1 MTYSNQTSTTQNY
14 EDFALALK
22 EEVLSVI
29 SGACIDDIQQEMEKL
44 DELYSLGK
52 LDEVEWLVF
61 SYDLKKALDALKA
74 PSTQVLNVVQQVSSK
89 ETYIKPGRKR
99 KEYPSEYSS
108 YSEWRFAEW
117 EKTHSQSVNLSED
130 NAQELEEVSDVTGET
145 SSITSIDDIQQEQAE
160 EDIHSPE
167 AILANKKAPEEV
179 GGATMGSSSGAWL
192 KGVMQAQSKLANS
205 STEAILAAQDA
216 LVKKKV
222 SSKEKIAPAKR
233 NLRIKF
239 EDKHGQ
245 LQKDEFLFV
254 NNYFRR
260 MAKVCPNENPNAAE
274 PFTILGWY
282 NARAPYNLLESV
294 PADTHKLFQ
303 KGLMDAYEQHLQAQV
318 KESANKVKYAKADA
332 KSDENYKDYTSI
344 RPNKWIHESIKKH
357 MSGGDADFNNASM
370 DFFTNVALPDANRLA
385 SIIVTDEDGVVV
397 YEKVFKTNHEPK
409 DFKVTLNLSAMS
421 AKDAGVSPEQFI
433 ANTVFATNALMSLQ
447 EADKHDGH
455 KFFDRNL
462 MSVVMGKI
470 KRFTIYRYNV
480 KKDTGEIVSK
490 KQPSFNAFIE
500 AFGLSCHKSQYG
512 TKSCIRHL
520 QAYKNELLGKL
531 VLAKILKEN
540 LGNMNEVSFD
550 SREKAILSNANY
562 WEGHCMRGRYSVV
575 AGSAHTELADKR
587 KLQFVAKSA
596 SSENHEGIEVEGIEG
611 DEPIVEKQKFYN
623 VIARPELDEFMETM
637 DTARIPKL
645 LHNAIQETNFSDDKT
660 FSEMV
665 FQAKELYAKHVFEQ
679 DLDYLDARKFNENM
693 EIRDERIAAAAAEDE
708 ALWLKTEFNTS
719 LLQVKKFLRDVTTF
733 ASLVSHSYK
742 DENGVIHYVPA
753 FTLSTSGR
761 LYEKMGIW
769 GMTREMKELFFGSG
783 CVNVDAMSC
792 HPSIVIN
799 VVVEAH
805 KKGFIKLSQ
814 KDIDELVKQ
823 AKRVNNKQARI
834 DLCKNTGCS
843 QDSLKKCINSIYNFG
858 KTSYSETRI
867 SEFGETGKKNLGSI
881 ERLIAENNL
890 TESGKKEILAF
901 LQPFADAMKK
911 LADHIHSLYQWRN
924 VRENTPEG
932 YVNMGL
938 YMAEEGILDGLT
950 PSQLMAYFLQ
960 SEETLLT
967 ARTAIRLYK
976 ESNGKIR
983 VLSHEHDGMVLSIV
997 GVDELTMEQRAY
1009 IADKADKAYKAE
1021 SDKLYPSKVEKL
1033 AMREK
1038 YFYSAE
1044 THPYKVI
1051 KWDYVDA
1058 SIKPQVAQIIEPKEG
1073 EVLELPEQERYNFE
1087 EIRKNNETIIKQKL
1101 IRNYAALN
1109 NYEWED
1115 KYDELVEAFI
1125 QLSRD
1130 GLRECKKA
1138 KVPNDLRIGYIL
1150 DEVKS
1155 VYEYMEAEIPEEDI
1169 DGIKAIIYDKLLA
1182 GEWIVDEKQTPAEQ
1196 KASAEFACYKT
1207 CV

>member
-1 MTYSNQTSTTQNY
+1 MTYQNQVSNTQNY
-14 EDFALALK
+14 EAFALALEK
-22 EEVLSVI
+22 EVCSII
-29 SGACIDDIQQEMEKL
+29 SNTCIDDIQQV
-44 DELYSLGK
+44 S
-52 LDEVEWLVF
+52 V
-61 SYDLKKALDALKA
+61 KK
-74 PSTQVLNVVQQVSSK
+74 
-89 ETYIKPGRKR
+89 TYIKPGRRR
-99 KEYPSEYSS
+99 KEYSS
-108 YSEWRFAEW
+108 YSEW
-117 EKTHSQSVNLSED
+117 EKTHSSSVNLDED
-130 NAQELEEVSDVTGET
+130 NVKDALQK
-145 SSITSIDDIQQEQAE
+145 QAE
-160 EDIHSPE
+160 EAIHSPE
-167 AILANKKAPEEV
+167 ALTAGKKDAPHEASGGTSHGALLNETKQIQTKPANR
-179 GGATMGSSSGAWL
+179 
-192 KGVMQAQSKLANS
+192 
-205 STEAILAAQDA
+205 STEAILAKQNA
-216 LVKKKV
+216 LVEKKN
-222 SSKEKIAPAKR
+222 SKKSAITFAKR

-239 EDKHGQ
+239 ENVHGS
-245 LQKDEFLFV
+245 LGKDEFLV
-254 NNYFRR
+254 INNYRR
-260 MAKVCPNENPNAAE
+260 RVAKVRNNKDGT
-274 PFTILGWY
+274 FTILGVY
-282 NARAPYNLLESV
+282 YATAPDFKQLV
-294 PADTHKLFQ
+294 PVSKEIYTLF
-303 KGLMDAYEQHLQAQV
+303 KNGVEDAYKQHLQAQV

-332 KSDENYKDYTSI
+332 KSDENYKDYTNI

-357 MSGGDADFNNASM
+357 MSGDYADFNSASM
-370 DFFTNVALPDANRLA
+370 DFFTNVALPDAHRLA
-385 SIIVTDEDGVVV
+385 SITVMDSEGNVV

-409 DFKVTLNLSAMS
+409 DFKVTLNLANMS
-421 AKDAGVSPEQFI
+421 PKDAGLSPEQFI
-433 ANTVFATNALMSLQ
+433 ANTLFATNALMSLQ

-462 MSVVMGKI
+462 MSVVIGKI

-490 KQPSFNAFIE
+490 KQPSFNAFME
-500 AFGLSCHKSQYG
+500 AFGLSRHKSQYG

-520 QAYKNELLGKL
+520 HAYKNELLGKL

-550 SREKAILSNANY
+550 SSEKAILSNANY

-575 AGSAHTELADKR
+575 AGSAHTELAGNR
-587 KLQFVAKSA
+587 KLQFVAKTA
-596 SSENHEGIEVEGIEG
+596 SNENHEGIEVEGIEG

-645 LHNAIQETNFSDDKT
+645 LHNAIQQTNFSVDKT

-665 FQAKELYAKHVFEQ
+665 SQAKELYAEYVFEQ
-679 DLDYLDARKFNENM
+679 NLDYLDARKFNENM
-693 EIRDERIAAAAAEDE
+693 EFRDERVAAAAEDE
-708 ALWLKTEFNTS
+708 ALWLKEEFNTT

-761 LYEKMGIW
+761 LYEKLGLW

-814 KDIDELVKQ
+814 KDIDELAKQ
-823 AKRVNNKQARI
+823 AKRVNNKHDRTK
-834 DLCKNTGCS
+834 LCERTGCS

-867 SEFGETGKKNLGSI
+867 SEFGEAGKKNLGSI

-911 LADHIHSLYQWRN
+911 LADHIHALYTWRN

-983 VLSHEHDGMVLSIV
+983 VLSHEHDGMVLSVV
-997 GVDELTMEQRAY
+997 GYDELTMEQRAY
-1009 IADKADKAYKAE
+1009 IADVADKAYHAE
-1021 SDKLYPSKVEKL
+1021 ANKLYPSKAEKL
-1033 AMREK
+1033 MMREK

-1044 THPYKVI
+1044 VHPYKVT
-1051 KWDYVDA
+1051 KWEYVDA
-1058 SIKPQVAQIIEPKEG
+1058 SIKAQVAQIIAPKEG
-1073 EVLELPEQERYNFE
+1073 EVLELPEQKRYDFE
-1087 EIRKNNETIIKQKL
+1087 QIRKNNETIIKQKL

-1115 KYDELVEAFI
+1115 KYDELVEAFV

-1138 KVPNDLRIGYIL
+1138 KVPNDLRIDYIL

-1155 VYEYMEAEIPEEDI
+1155 VYEYMQAEIPEEDI
-1169 DGIKAIIYDKLLA
+1169 DAVKVIIYKKLLV
-1182 GEWIVDEKQTPAEQ
+1182 GEWIVDEKQSLAEQ
-1196 KASAEFACYKT
+1196 KASAEFANHKT

>member
-1 MTYSNQTSTTQNY
+1 MTDNIQTSNTQKRGFSPYIQKCLEAKKARDNELKEMWVKVCGGEKQAARLDKFLQKDDPQDQDQVSNNKSVSISAYLAAYHAAHKEKASSQQEVIETTYSSNRDVAC
-14 EDFALALK
+14 EEKK
-22 EEVLSVI
+22 EWE
-29 SGACIDDIQQEMEKL
+29 
-44 DELYSLGK
+44 DELIADFNSLMG
-52 LDEVEWLVF
+52 W
-61 SYDLKKALDALKA
+61 
-74 PSTQVLNVVQQVSSK
+74 
-89 ETYIKPGRKR
+89 
-99 KEYPSEYSS
+99 
-108 YSEWRFAEW
+108 
-117 EKTHSQSVNLSED
+117 
-130 NAQELEEVSDVTGET
+130 ET
-145 SSITSIDDIQQEQAE
+145 SPDTLDDDIQQEQVE
-160 EDIHSPE
+160 EAIHAPE
-167 AILANKKAPEEV
+167 VILANKKAPEESNRISKK
-179 GGATMGSSSGAWL
+179 TSSGAWL
-192 KGVMQAQSKLANS
+192 NEIMQVQTKPANS
-205 STEAILAAQDA
+205 STEAILAKQDA

-222 SSKEKIAPAKR
+222 SAKEKIAPAKR
-233 NLRIKF
+233 NLRNKF
-239 EDKHGQ
+239 EDKHGS
-245 LQKDEFLFV
+245 LGKDGFLFV

-260 MAKVCPNENPNAAE
+260 MAKVCFNENPNADL
-274 PFTILGWY
+274 PFIVLGYY

-294 PADTHKLFQ
+294 PPGTYKIFQ
-303 KGLMDAYEQHLQAQV
+303 NGLMDAYEQHLQAQR

-332 KSDENYKDYTSI
+332 KSDENYKDYSSI

-357 MSGGDADFNNASM
+357 MSGSDTDFNSASM
-370 DFFTNVALPDANRLA
+370 DFFTNVVLSDANRLA
-385 SIIVTDEDGVVV
+385 SITVTDEDGVVV

-409 DFKVTLNLSAMS
+409 DFKVTLNLADMS
-421 AKDAGVSPEQFI
+421 PKDAGLSPEQFI

-500 AFGLSCHKSQYG
+500 AFALSCHKSQYG

-550 SREKAILSNANY
+550 SHEKAILSNANY

-575 AGSAHTELADKR
+575 AGSSHTELVGKR
-587 KLQFVAKSA
+587 KLQFVAKTA
-596 SSENHEGIEVEGIEG
+596 SSENHEGIEVEGVES
-611 DEPIVEKQKFYN
+611 DELIVEKQKFYN

-645 LHNAIQETNFSDDKT
+645 LHNAIQQTNFSVDKT
-660 FSEMV
+660 FAEMV
-665 FQAKELYAKHVFEQ
+665 AQAKELYGKHVFEQ
-679 DLDYLDARKFNENM
+679 DLDYLDATKFNENM
-693 EIRDERIAAAAAEDE
+693 EIRDERVAAVAEDE
-708 ALWLKTEFNTS
+708 ELWLKSEFNTS

-733 ASLVSHSYK
+733 ASLISHSYK

-761 LYEKMGIW
+761 LYEKLGLW

-823 AKRVNNKQARI
+823 AKRVNNKHDRTE
-834 DLCKNTGCS
+834 LCKSTGCS

-858 KTSYSETRI
+858 KTSYSEARI
-867 SEFGETGKKNLGSI
+867 QEFGEAGKKNLGSI

-911 LADHIHSLYQWRN
+911 LADHIHALYQWRN

-997 GVDELTMEQRAY
+997 GVDELSMEQRAY
-1009 IADKADKAYKAE
+1009 IADKADKAYKVEA
-1021 SDKLYPSKVEKL
+1021 DKLYPSKAEKL

-1073 EVLELPEQERYNFE
+1073 ETLELPEQERYNFE
-1087 EIRKNNETIIKQKL
+1087 KIRKDNETIIKQKL
-1101 IRNYAALN
+1101 IRNYVALC

-1115 KYDELVEAFI
+1115 KYDELVEAFV

-1155 VYEYMEAEIPEEDI
+1155 VYEYMNAEIPEEDI
-1169 DGIKAIIYDKLLA
+1169 DGIKVIIYDKLLN
-1182 GEWIVDEKQTPAEQ
+1182 GKWVVDEKQSLAEQ

>member
-1 MTYSNQTSTTQNY
+1 MTYQTSITQNY
-14 EDFALALK
+14 ETFALALEK
-22 EEVLSVI
+22 EVRSVI
-29 SGACIDDIQQEMEKL
+29 SSACIDDIQQEMDKL
-44 DELYSLGK
+44 DELYRLGK
-52 LDEVEWLVF
+52 LDDVEWLVF
-61 SYDLKKALDALKA
+61 SADLQKSLDTLKSAEA
-74 PSTQVLNVVQQVSSK
+74 PVNTFMNRIQQVPETSSK
-89 ETYIKPGRKR
+89 PARKR

-108 YSEWRFAEW
+108 YSEWRYAEW
-117 EKTHSQSVNLSED
+117 ERTHSSSANLSED
-130 NAQELEEVSDVTGET
+130 GDKDALQEPKAVSDAK
-145 SSITSIDDIQQEQAE
+145 DDIQQVQAE
-160 EDIHSPE
+160 EADHAPE
-167 AILANKKAPEEV
+167 ALIAGKKDAPHKASGQTSYGALLNEV
-179 GGATMGSSSGAWL
+179 
-192 KGVMQAQSKLANS
+192 KQDISKLANC
-205 STEAILAAQDA
+205 STEAILAKQDA
-216 LVKKKV
+216 LVKKKI
-222 SSKEKIAPAKR
+222 SKKSAITFAKR

-239 EDKHGQ
+239 ENVHGS
-245 LQKDEFLFV
+245 LGKDEFLV
-254 NNYFRR
+254 INNYRR
-260 MAKVCPNENPNAAE
+260 RVAKVRNNKDGT
-274 PFTILGWY
+274 FTILGVY
-282 NARAPYNLLESV
+282 YATAPDFKQLV
-294 PADTHKLFQ
+294 PVSKEIYSLFQ
-303 KGLMDAYEQHLQAQV
+303 NGISDAYQQHLQAQR
-318 KESANKVKYAKADA
+318 KESADKVKYAKADA

-357 MSGGDADFNNASM
+357 MSGSDADFNSASM
-370 DFFTNVALPDANRLA
+370 DFFTNVTLPDANRLA
-385 SIIVTDEDGVVV
+385 SITVTDEDGVVV

-409 DFKVTLNLSAMS
+409 DFKVTLNLAAMS
-421 AKDAGVSPEQFI
+421 PKDAGLSPEQFI

-480 KKDTGEIVSK
+480 KKDTGEIVTK

-550 SREKAILSNANY
+550 RREKAILSNANY

-575 AGSAHTELADKR
+575 AGSSHTELADKR
-587 KLQFVAKSA
+587 KLQFVAKTA

-645 LHNAIQETNFSDDKT
+645 LHNAIQETNFSVDKS

-665 FQAKELYAKHVFEQ
+665 SQAKELYAKHVFEQ

-693 EIRDERIAAAAAEDE
+693 EIRDERVADAAEDE

-783 CVNVDAMSC
+783 CVNVDAISC
-792 HPSIVIN
+792 HPSIFVN

-823 AKRVNNKQARI
+823 AKRVNNKQTRTT
-834 DLCKNTGCS
+834 LCKNTGCS

-867 SEFGETGKKNLGSI
+867 SEFGEAGKKNLGSI

-1021 SDKLYPSKVEKL
+1021 ADKLYPSKAEKL

-1058 SIKPQVAQIIEPKEG
+1058 SIKPQVTQIVETKEG

-1087 EIRKNNETIIKQKL
+1087 KVRKDNETIIKQKL
-1101 IRNYAALN
+1101 IRNYAVLC

-1115 KYDELVEAFI
+1115 KYDELVEAFV
-1125 QLSRD
+1125 QLSKE

-1155 VYEYMEAEIPEEDI
+1155 VYEYMNAEIPEEDI
-1169 DGIKAIIYDKLLA
+1169 DAVKAIIYDKLLA
-1182 GEWIVDEKQTPAEQ
+1182 GKWVVDEKQTPAEQ
-1196 KASAEFACYKT
+1196 KAAAEFACYKT
-1207 CV
+1207 CL

>member
-1 MTYSNQTSTTQNY
+1 MTDNTQSTNTQKRGFHASIQKNLVRKKA
-14 EDFALALK
+14 FANELK
-22 EEVLSVI
+22 EMWAKSCGGEKQVARLNELLRKYDPQDQDQEANNQSLEVSPDLV
-29 SGACIDDIQQEMEKL
+29 AHKEKA
-44 DELYSLGK
+44 S
-52 LDEVEWLVF
+52 
-61 SYDLKKALDALKA
+61 
-74 PSTQVLNVVQQVSSK
+74 
-89 ETYIKPGRKR
+89 
-99 KEYPSEYSS
+99 
-108 YSEWRFAEW
+108 
-117 EKTHSQSVNLSED
+117 
-130 NAQELEEVSDVTGET
+130 EEVTGKT
-145 SSITSIDDIQQEQAE
+145 SSDACVDAIKQVQTE
-160 EDIHSPE
+160 EAIRSPE
-167 AILANKKAPEEV
+167 VILANKKAPEESIGV
-179 GGATMGSSSGAWL
+179 GKTSSGAML
-192 KGVMQAQSKLANS
+192 NEIKQAQTKLASS
-205 STEAILAAQDA
+205 STETILAKQDA
-216 LVKKKV
+216 LVEKKN
-222 SSKEKIAPAKR
+222 SKKSAITFAKR

-239 EDKHGQ
+239 ENVHGS
-245 LQKDEFLFV
+245 LGKDEFLV
-254 NNYFRR
+254 INNYRR
-260 MAKVCPNENPNAAE
+260 RVAKVRNNKDGT
-274 PFTILGWY
+274 FTILGVY
-282 NARAPYNLLESV
+282 YATAPDFKQLV
-294 PADTHKLFQ
+294 PVSKEIYTLF
-303 KGLMDAYEQHLQAQV
+303 KNGVEDAYEKHLQAQV
-318 KESANKVKYAKADA
+318 KESTNKVKYAKADA
-332 KSDENYKDYTSI
+332 KSDAEYKDYTSI

-357 MSGGDADFNNASM
+357 ISGGDADFNNAAM
-370 DFFTNVALPDANRLA
+370 DFFTNVVLSDAHRLA
-385 SIIVTDEDGVVV
+385 SITVMDSEGNVV

-409 DFKVTLNLSAMS
+409 DFKVTLNLANMS
-421 AKDAGVSPEQFI
+421 PKDAGLSPEQFI
-433 ANTVFATNALMSLQ
+433 ANTLFATNALMSLQ

-520 QAYKNELLGKL
+520 HAYKNELLGKL

-575 AGSAHTELADKR
+575 AGSAHTELAGKR
-587 KLQFVAKSA
+587 KLQFVSKTA
-596 SSENHEGIEVEGIEG
+596 SSENYEGIEVEGIEG

-623 VIARPELDEFMETM
+623 VIARSELDEFMETM

-645 LHNAIQETNFSDDKT
+645 LHNAIQQTNFSIDKT

-665 FQAKELYAKHVFEQ
+665 SQAKELYAEYVFEQ
-679 DLDYLDARKFNENM
+679 NLDYLDARKFNENM
-693 EIRDERIAAAAAEDE
+693 EIRDERVAAAAEDE
-708 ALWLKTEFNTS
+708 ALWLKEEFNTT

-761 LYEKMGIW
+761 LYEKLGLW

-805 KKGFIKLSQ
+805 KKGFIKLSR

-823 AKRVNNKQARI
+823 AKRVNNKHDRTK
-834 DLCKNTGCS
+834 LCERTGCS

-867 SEFGETGKKNLGSI
+867 SEFGEAGKKNLGSI

-911 LADHIHSLYQWRN
+911 LADYIHALYTWRN

-983 VLSHEHDGMVLSIV
+983 VLSHEHDGMVLSVV

-1021 SDKLYPSKVEKL
+1021 SDKLYPSKAEKL

-1058 SIKPQVAQIIEPKEG
+1058 SVKPQVAQILEPKEG
-1073 EVLELPEQERYNFE
+1073 EVLELPEQKRYNFE
-1087 EIRKNNETIIKQKL
+1087 KVRKNNETIIKQKL
-1101 IRNYAALN
+1101 IRNYAALC

-1115 KYDELVEAFI
+1115 KYDELVEAFV

-1155 VYEYMEAEIPEEDI
+1155 AYKYMKAEIPEKDI
-1169 DGIKAIIYDKLLA
+1169 DAVKVIIYKKLLA
-1182 GEWIVDEKQTPAEQ
+1182 GEWVVDEKQSLAEQ
-1196 KASAEFACYKT
+1196 KAAAQFANHKT
-1207 CV
+1207 CL

>member
-1 MTYSNQTSTTQNY
+1 MTYQTSNTQNY
-14 EDFALALK
+14 EAFALALEK
-22 EEVLSVI
+22 EVRFII
-29 SGACIDDIQQEMEKL
+29 SGACIDDIQQEMNKL
-44 DELYSLGK
+44 DELYRIHR
-52 LDEVEWLVF
+52 LDEIEWFVF
-61 SYDLKKALDALKA
+61 SADLQKALDDLKA
-74 PSTQVLNVVQQVSSK
+74 TEAPANTCMNSVQQVP
-89 ETYIKPGRKR
+89 ETSTKPAR

-108 YSEWRFAEW
+108 YSEWRYAEW
-117 EKTHSQSVNLSED
+117 VKTHSSSANLSED
-130 NAQELEEVSDVTGET
+130 DAKAALQE
-145 SSITSIDDIQQEQAE
+145 
-160 EDIHSPE
+160 PE
-167 AILANKKAPEEV
+167 ALTADKKDAPHEASGGTSHGAMLNEVKQDISKIANH
-179 GGATMGSSSGAWL
+179 
-192 KGVMQAQSKLANS
+192 

-216 LVKKKV
+216 LVKKKI
-222 SSKEKIAPAKR
+222 SKKSAITFAKR

-239 EDKHGQ
+239 ENVHGS
-245 LQKDEFLFV
+245 LGKDEFLV
-254 NNYFRR
+254 INNYRR
-260 MAKVCPNENPNAAE
+260 RVAKVRNNKDGA
-274 PFTILGWY
+274 FTILGVY
-282 NARAPYNLLESV
+282 YATAPDFKQLEPVSKEIY
-294 PADTHKLFQ
+294 TLFQ
-303 KGLMDAYEQHLQAQV
+303 NGLQDAYEQHLQAQR

-332 KSDENYKDYTSI
+332 KTDENYKDYTSI

-357 MSGGDADFNNASM
+357 MSGGDADFNSASM

-385 SIIVTDEDGVVV
+385 SITVTDQDGVVV
-397 YEKVFKTNHEPK
+397 YEKVFKTNNEPK
-409 DFKVTLNLSAMS
+409 DFKVILNLANMS
-421 AKDAGVSPEQFI
+421 PKDAGLSPEQFI

-520 QAYKNELLGKL
+520 HAYKNELLGKL
-531 VLAKILKEN
+531 VLAKILEEN

-575 AGSAHTELADKR
+575 AGSTHTELAGKR
-587 KLQFVAKSA
+587 KLQFVAKTA
-596 SSENHEGIEVEGIEG
+596 SSESHEGIEVEGIDS
-611 DEPIVEKQKFYN
+611 DEPIIEKQKFYN

-637 DTARIPKL
+637 DTAGIPKL
-645 LHNAIQETNFSDDKT
+645 LHKAIQQTNFSVDKT

-665 FQAKELYAKHVFEQ
+665 SQAKELYAEHVFEQ

-693 EIRDERIAAAAAEDE
+693 EIRDKRISAAAEDE
-708 ALWLKTEFNTS
+708 ELWLKSEFNIS

-761 LYEKMGIW
+761 LYEKLGLW

-823 AKRVNNKQARI
+823 AKRVNNKQTRTT
-834 DLCKNTGCS
+834 LCKNTGCS

-867 SEFGETGKKNLGSI
+867 SEFGEAGKKNLGSI

-911 LADHIHSLYQWRN
+911 LADHIHALYQWRN
-924 VRENTPEG
+924 ARENTPEG

-950 PSQLMAYFLQ
+950 SSQLMAYFLQ

-997 GVDELTMEQRAY
+997 GVDELSMEQRAY

-1021 SDKLYPSKVEKL
+1021 SDKLYPSKAEKL

-1051 KWDYVDA
+1051 KWNYIDD
-1058 SIKPQVAQIIEPKEG
+1058 SIKPQVAQIVEPKEG
-1073 EVLELPEQERYNFE
+1073 EVLELLEQERYNFE
-1087 EIRKNNETIIKQKL
+1087 EIRKNNETIVKQKL
-1101 IRNYAALN
+1101 IRNYAALC

-1115 KYDELVEAFI
+1115 KYDELVEAFV

-1155 VYEYMEAEIPEEDI
+1155 VYEYMHAEIPEEDI
-1169 DGIKAIIYDKLLA
+1169 DAIKVIIYKKLLA
-1182 GEWIVDEKQTPAEQ
+1182 GEWIVDEKQTHAEQ
-1196 KASAEFACYKT
+1196 KAAAEFACYKT

>member
-1 MTYSNQTSTTQNY
+1 MTDNTQSTNTQKRGFPASIQKNLGRKKA
-14 EDFALALK
+14 FANELK
-22 EEVLSVI
+22 EMWVKSCGGEKQVARLNELLRKDDPQDQEANNQSLEVSPDLVTHK
-29 SGACIDDIQQEMEKL
+29 EKA
-44 DELYSLGK
+44 S
-52 LDEVEWLVF
+52 
-61 SYDLKKALDALKA
+61 
-74 PSTQVLNVVQQVSSK
+74 
-89 ETYIKPGRKR
+89 
-99 KEYPSEYSS
+99 
-108 YSEWRFAEW
+108 
-117 EKTHSQSVNLSED
+117 
-130 NAQELEEVSDVTGET
+130 EEVTGKT
-145 SSITSIDDIQQEQAE
+145 SSDACVDAIKQVQTE
-160 EDIHSPE
+160 EAIRSPE
-167 AILANKKAPEEV
+167 VILANKKAPEESIGV
-179 GGATMGSSSGAWL
+179 GKTSSGAML
-192 KGVMQAQSKLANS
+192 NEIKQIQTKPANR
-205 STEAILAAQDA
+205 STEDILAKQNA
-216 LVKKKV
+216 LVEKKN
-222 SSKEKIAPAKR
+222 SKKSAITFAKR

-239 EDKHGQ
+239 ENVHGS
-245 LQKDEFLFV
+245 LGKDEFLV
-254 NNYFRR
+254 INNYRR
-260 MAKVCPNENPNAAE
+260 RVAKVRNNKDGT
-274 PFTILGWY
+274 FTILGVY
-282 NARAPYNLLESV
+282 YATAPDFKQLV
-294 PADTHKLFQ
+294 PVSKEIYTLF
-303 KGLMDAYEQHLQAQV
+303 KNGVEDAYKQHLQAQR
-318 KESANKVKYAKADA
+318 KESTNKVKYAKADA
-332 KSDENYKDYTSI
+332 KSDENYKDYTNI

-357 MSGGDADFNNASM
+357 MSGDYADFNSASM
-370 DFFTNVALPDANRLA
+370 DFFTNVALPDAHRLA
-385 SIIVTDEDGVVV
+385 SITVMDSEGNVV

-409 DFKVTLNLSAMS
+409 DFKVTLNLANMS
-421 AKDAGVSPEQFI
+421 PKDAGLSPEQFI
-433 ANTVFATNALMSLQ
+433 ANTLFATNALMSLQ

-470 KRFTIYRYNV
+470 KRFTIYRYTV

-531 VLAKILKEN
+531 VLVKILKEN

-562 WEGHCMRGRYSVV
+562 WEGHYMRWRYSVV
-575 AGSAHTELADKR
+575 AGSAHTELAGKR
-587 KLQFVAKSA
+587 KLQFVAKTA
-596 SSENHEGIEVEGIEG
+596 SNENHEGIEVEGIEG

-645 LHNAIQETNFSDDKT
+645 LHNAIQQTNFSVDKT

-665 FQAKELYAKHVFEQ
+665 SQAKELYAEYVFEQ
-679 DLDYLDARKFNENM
+679 NLDYLDARKFNENM
-693 EIRDERIAAAAAEDE
+693 EIRDERVAAAAEDE
-708 ALWLKTEFNTS
+708 ALWLKSEFNAT

-761 LYEKMGIW
+761 LYEKLGLW

-814 KDIDELVKQ
+814 KDIDELAKQ
-823 AKRVNNKQARI
+823 AKRVNNKHDRTK
-834 DLCKNTGCS
+834 LCERTGCS

-867 SEFGETGKKNLGSI
+867 SEFGEAGKKNLGSI

-911 LADHIHSLYQWRN
+911 LADHIHALYTWRN
-924 VRENTPEG
+924 ARENTPEG

-1021 SDKLYPSKVEKL
+1021 SDKLYPSKAEKL

-1058 SIKPQVAQIIEPKEG
+1058 SIKAQVAQIIAPKEG
-1073 EVLELPEQERYNFE
+1073 EVLELPEQKRYDFE
-1087 EIRKNNETIIKQKL
+1087 QIRKNNETIIKQKL

-1115 KYDELVEAFI
+1115 KYDELVEAVI

-1138 KVPNDLRIGYIL
+1138 KVPNDLRIGFIL

-1155 VYEYMEAEIPEEDI
+1155 MYEYMQAEIPEEDI
-1169 DGIKAIIYDKLLA
+1169 DAVKVIIYKKLLV
-1182 GEWIVDEKQTPAEQ
+1182 GEWVVDEKQSLAEQ
-1196 KASAEFACYKT
+1196 KAAAQFANHKT
-1207 CV
+1207 CL

>member
-1 MTYSNQTSTTQNY
+1 MTDNTQSTNTQKR
-14 EDFALALK
+14 DFSAWLEKMKAEKRAKDNALK
-22 EEVLSVI
+22 EAWVKACGGEKQAARLDKFLQKDDPQDQDQVSNNQSLGISAYLAAYHAVHKEKAPTQEVTETTYS
-29 SGACIDDIQQEMEKL
+29 SNIDDTRKEKEEWE
-44 DELYSLGK
+44 DELIADFNSLMG
-52 LDEVEWLVF
+52 W
-61 SYDLKKALDALKA
+61 
-74 PSTQVLNVVQQVSSK
+74 
-89 ETYIKPGRKR
+89 
-99 KEYPSEYSS
+99 
-108 YSEWRFAEW
+108 
-117 EKTHSQSVNLSED
+117 
-130 NAQELEEVSDVTGET
+130 ET
-145 SSITSIDDIQQEQAE
+145 SSDTLDDDIQQEQAE
-160 EDIHSPE
+160 EAIRASEALIADKKDAPHGASGQTSHGALLNEVKQDI
-167 AILANKKAPEEV
+167 
-179 GGATMGSSSGAWL
+179 
-192 KGVMQAQSKLANS
+192 SKLANC

-216 LVKKKV
+216 LVNKKI
-222 SSKEKIAPAKR
+222 SKKSAITFAKR

-239 EDKHGQ
+239 ENVHGS
-245 LQKDEFLFV
+245 LGKDEFLV
-254 NNYFRR
+254 INNYRR
-260 MAKVCPNENPNAAE
+260 RVAKVRNNKDGT
-274 PFTILGWY
+274 FTILGVY
-282 NARAPYNLLESV
+282 YATAPDFKQLEPVS
-294 PADTHKLFQ
+294 KEIYSLFQ
-303 KGLMDAYEQHLQAQV
+303 NGVKDAYEQHLQAQR

-385 SIIVTDEDGVVV
+385 SITVTDEDGVVV

-409 DFKVTLNLSAMS
+409 DFKVTLNLSAMP
-421 AKDAGVSPEQFI
+421 AKDAGLSPEQFI

-520 QAYKNELLGKL
+520 HAYKNELLGKL

-575 AGSAHTELADKR
+575 AGSSHTELAGKR
-587 KLQFVAKSA
+587 KLQFVSKTA
-596 SSENHEGIEVEGIEG
+596 SNENHEGIEVEGIEG

-645 LHNAIQETNFSDDKT
+645 LHNAIQQTNFSVDKS

-665 FQAKELYAKHVFEQ
+665 SQAKELYAECVFEQ
-679 DLDYLDARKFNENM
+679 DLDYLNPTKFNENM
-693 EIRDERIAAAAAEDE
+693 EIRDERVAAVAEDE
-708 ALWLKTEFNTS
+708 ELWLKTEFNTS

-733 ASLVSHSYK
+733 ASLISHSYK

-753 FTLSTSGR
+753 FTLSISGR
-761 LYEKMGIW
+761 LYEKMGFW
-769 GMTREMKELFFGSG
+769 GMTRELKELFFGSG

-823 AKRVNNKQARI
+823 AKRVNNKHDRTE
-834 DLCKNTGCS
+834 LCKNTGCS

-858 KTSYSETRI
+858 KTSYSESRI
-867 SEFGETGKKNLGSI
+867 SEFGEAGKKNLGSI

-911 LADHIHSLYQWRN
+911 LADHIHALYQWRN
-924 VRENTPEG
+924 ARENTPEG

-938 YMAEEGILDGLT
+938 YIAEEGILDGLT

-1021 SDKLYPSKVEKL
+1021 ADKLYQSKAEKL

-1058 SIKPQVAQIIEPKEG
+1058 SIKPQVTQIVETKEG

-1087 EIRKNNETIIKQKL
+1087 KVRKDNETIIKQKL
-1101 IRNYAALN
+1101 IRNYAALC

-1115 KYDELVEAFI
+1115 KYDELVEAFV
-1125 QLSRD
+1125 QLSKE

-1155 VYEYMEAEIPEEDI
+1155 VYEYMNAEIPEEDI
-1169 DGIKAIIYDKLLA
+1169 DAVKAIIYDKLLA
-1182 GEWIVDEKQTPAEQ
+1182 GKWVVDEKQTPAEQ
-1196 KASAEFACYKT
+1196 KAAAEFACYKT
-1207 CV
+1207 CL

>member
-1 MTYSNQTSTTQNY
+1 MTYQTSITQNY
-14 EDFALALK
+14 ETFALALEK
-22 EEVLSVI
+22 EVRSVI
-29 SGACIDDIQQEMEKL
+29 SSPCIDDIQQEMDKL
-44 DELYSLGK
+44 DELYRLGK
-52 LDEVEWLVF
+52 LDYVEWLVF
-61 SYDLKKALDALKA
+61 GADLQKALDTLKVAEA
-74 PSTQVLNVVQQVSSK
+74 PSNICMNSIPQVPETSSK
-89 ETYIKPGRKR
+89 QARKRKR

-108 YSEWRFAEW
+108 YSEWRYAEW
-117 EKTHSQSVNLSED
+117 ERPHSQSVNLSED
-130 NAQELEEVSDVTGET
+130 NVQDFPQEPESVSDAKGEIL
-145 SSITSIDDIQQEQAE
+145 SNTSIDGIQQVQAE
-160 EDIHSPE
+160 EVNHAPE
-167 AILANKKAPEEV
+167 ALTADKKDAPHEASGRTSHGAMLNEIKQDISKPANR
-179 GGATMGSSSGAWL
+179 
-192 KGVMQAQSKLANS
+192 
-205 STEAILAAQDA
+205 STEAILTKQNA
-216 LVKKKV
+216 LVEKKN
-222 SSKEKIAPAKR
+222 SKKSAITFAKR

-239 EDKHGQ
+239 ENVHGS
-245 LQKDEFLFV
+245 LGKDEFLV
-254 NNYFRR
+254 INNYRR
-260 MAKVCPNENPNAAE
+260 RVAKVRNNKDDT
-274 PFTILGWY
+274 FTILGVY
-282 NARAPYNLLESV
+282 YATAPDFKQLV
-294 PADTHKLFQ
+294 PVSKEIYTLF
-303 KGLMDAYEQHLQAQV
+303 KNGVEDAYEQHLQAQR
-318 KESANKVKYAKADA
+318 KESADKVKYAKADA
-332 KSDENYKDYTSI
+332 KSDENYKDYTNI

-357 MSGGDADFNNASM
+357 MSGSDADFNSASM
-370 DFFTNVALPDANRLA
+370 DFFTNVVLPDANRLA
-385 SIIVTDEDGVVV
+385 SITVTDEDGVVV
-397 YEKVFKTNHEPK
+397 YEKVIKTNHEPK
-409 DFKVTLNLSAMS
+409 DFKVTLNLANMS
-421 AKDAGVSPEQFI
+421 PKDAGLSHEQFI

-520 QAYKNELLGKL
+520 HAYKNELLGKL
-531 VLAKILKEN
+531 VLAKILKKN

-575 AGSAHTELADKR
+575 AGSSHTELAGNR
-587 KLQFVAKSA
+587 KLQFVAKTA
-596 SSENHEGIEVEGIEG
+596 SSENHEGIEVES

-623 VIARPELDEFMETM
+623 VVARPELDEFMETL

-645 LHNAIQETNFSDDKT
+645 LHNAIQETNFSVDKS

-665 FQAKELYAKHVFEQ
+665 SQAKELYAKHVFEQ

-693 EIRDERIAAAAAEDE
+693 EIRDERIAAVAEDE
-708 ALWLKTEFNTS
+708 ALWLKSEFNTS

-761 LYEKMGIW
+761 LYEKLGLW

-823 AKRVNNKQARI
+823 AKRVNNKHDRTE
-834 DLCKNTGCS
+834 LCKSTGCS

-858 KTSYSETRI
+858 KTSYSESRI
-867 SEFGETGKKNLGSI
+867 QEFGEAGKKNLGSI

-901 LQPFADAMKK
+901 LQPFADVMKK
-911 LADHIHSLYQWRN
+911 MADHIHALYQWRN

-983 VLSHEHDGMVLSIV
+983 VLSHEHDGMVLSVV
-997 GVDELTMEQRAY
+997 GYDELTMEQRAY
-1009 IADKADKAYKAE
+1009 IADVADKAYHAE
-1021 SDKLYPSKVEKL
+1021 ADKLYPSKAEKL
-1033 AMREK
+1033 MMREK

-1044 THPYKVI
+1044 THPYKVT
-1051 KWDYVDA
+1051 KWEYVDA
-1058 SIKPQVAQIIEPKEG
+1058 SIKPQVAQIIAPKEG
-1073 EVLELPEQERYNFE
+1073 EVLELPEQKRYDFE
-1087 EIRKNNETIIKQKL
+1087 QIRKNNETIIKQKL

-1115 KYDELVEAFI
+1115 KYDELVEAVI

-1138 KVPNDLRIGYIL
+1138 KVPNDLSIGYIL

-1155 VYEYMEAEIPEEDI
+1155 VYEYMNAEIPEEDI
-1169 DGIKAIIYDKLLA
+1169 DAVKAIIYDKLLA
-1182 GEWIVDEKQTPAEQ
+1182 GNWIVDEKQSLAEQ
-1196 KASAEFACYKT
+1196 KASAEFANHKT

>member
-1 MTYSNQTSTTQNY
+1 MTDNTQSTNTQKRGFSSSIQKNLDRKKAIANELKEMWVKACGGEKQAARLDIFLQKDDQQDHEANNQSLEASTDLMAHKEKASVRESIHVPEDFTAVKKNAPHEASGQTSHGEMLN
-14 EDFALALK
+14 EDLQDLTNLA
-22 EEVLSVI
+22 I
-29 SGACIDDIQQEMEKL
+29 
-44 DELYSLGK
+44 
-52 LDEVEWLVF
+52 
-61 SYDLKKALDALKA
+61 
-74 PSTQVLNVVQQVSSK
+74 
-89 ETYIKPGRKR
+89 
-99 KEYPSEYSS
+99 
-108 YSEWRFAEW
+108 
-117 EKTHSQSVNLSED
+117 
-130 NAQELEEVSDVTGET
+130 
-145 SSITSIDDIQQEQAE
+145 
-160 EDIHSPE
+160 
-167 AILANKKAPEEV
+167 
-179 GGATMGSSSGAWL
+179 
-192 KGVMQAQSKLANS
+192 S
-205 STEAILAAQDA
+205 STEAILAKQDA
-216 LVKKKV
+216 LVNKKIIKKSV
-222 SSKEKIAPAKR
+222 VTFAKR

-239 EDKHGQ
+239 ENVHGS
-245 LQKDEFLFV
+245 LGKDEFLV
-254 NNYFRR
+254 INNYRR
-260 MAKVCPNENPNAAE
+260 RVAKVLNNKDGT
-274 PFTILGWY
+274 FTILGVY
-282 NARAPYNLLESV
+282 YATAPDFKQLV
-294 PADTHKLFQ
+294 PVSKEIYTLFQ
-303 KGLMDAYEQHLQAQV
+303 NGVQDAYEQHLQAQR

-332 KSDENYKDYTSI
+332 KSDENYKDYASI

-357 MSGGDADFNNASM
+357 MSSNDADFNSASM
-370 DFFTNVALPDANRLA
+370 DFFANIVLPDAHRLA
-385 SIIVTDEDGVVV
+385 SITVMDENDVVV

-421 AKDAGVSPEQFI
+421 PKDTGLSPEQFI

-480 KKDTGEIVSK
+480 KKDTGEIVTK

-575 AGSAHTELADKR
+575 AGSSHTELAGKR
-587 KLQFVAKSA
+587 KLQFVSKTA

-645 LHNAIQETNFSDDKT
+645 LHNAIQQTNFSVDKT

-665 FQAKELYAKHVFEQ
+665 SQTKELYAEHVFEQ

-693 EIRDERIAAAAAEDE
+693 EIRDERIVAVAEDE
-708 ALWLKTEFNTS
+708 ALWLKEDFNTS
-719 LLQVKKFLRDVTTF
+719 LLQVKKFLHDVTTF

-761 LYEKMGIW
+761 LYEKLGLW

-823 AKRVNNKQARI
+823 AKRVNNKHDRTK
-834 DLCKNTGCS
+834 LCEKTGCS

-858 KTSYSETRI
+858 KTSYSESRI
-867 SEFGETGKKNLGSI
+867 SEFGEAGKKNLGSI

-901 LQPFADAMKK
+901 LQPFADVMKK
-911 LADHIHSLYQWRN
+911 LADHIHALYQWRN
-924 VRENTPEG
+924 ARENTPEG

-983 VLSHEHDGMVLSIV
+983 VLSHEHDGMVISIV
-997 GVDELTMEQRAY
+997 GVGELTMEQRAY
-1009 IADKADKAYKAE
+1009 IAEKADKAYKAE
-1021 SDKLYPSKVEKL
+1021 ADKLYPSKAEKL

-1058 SIKPQVAQIIEPKEG
+1058 SIKGKVAQIVEPKEG
-1073 EVLELPEQERYNFE
+1073 EVLELPEQKRYNFE
-1087 EIRKNNETIIKQKL
+1087 EVRKNNETIIKQKL

-1109 NYEWED
+1109 NYEWEG
-1115 KYDELVEAFI
+1115 KYDELVEAFV

-1155 VYEYMEAEIPEEDI
+1155 VYEYMQVEIPEDDI
-1169 DGIKAIIYDKLLA
+1169 DGLKVIISKKLLN
-1182 GEWIVDEKQTPAEQ
+1182 GKWIFDEKQTLAEQ
-1196 KASAEFACYKT
+1196 KAAAQFANHKT
-1207 CV
+1207 CL